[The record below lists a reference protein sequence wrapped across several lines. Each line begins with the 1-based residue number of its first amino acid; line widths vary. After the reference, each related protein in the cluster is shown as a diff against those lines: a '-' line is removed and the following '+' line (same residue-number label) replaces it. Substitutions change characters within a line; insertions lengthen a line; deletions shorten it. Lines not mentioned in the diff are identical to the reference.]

1 MFVDRVRI
9 FAKAGD
15 GGRGCVSFRRAPY
28 EPQGGPDGGDGGKGG
43 DVQLVVDPHRNDL
56 SHLFFVPHQL
66 AQNGRAGSGAKKTG
80 RKGQDL
86 VLPVPPG
93 TVVSLI
99 RSDPE
104 QGSKLLP
111 LPARDAALDLVAD
124 LTPPT
129 DRFVLCRGGRGG
141 WGNWHFRGPQNQAP
155 RRADPGKPGESGQ
168 FVLELKLLADIG
180 LVGLPN
186 AGKSSLLRRLTSAEP
201 KVANYPFT
209 TLSPSVGVLEWPDG
223 HRLTI
228 ADIPGLIRDA
238 HLGKGLGDEFLRHVE
253 RCRLLLLVLD
263 LSGADPMADLLLLRR
278 ELEAYGHGLAE
289 RPFLV
294 VGNKVDLRTAR
305 KAALRRARPGGEE
318 PVFVSALTGL
328 GIPELTASFRRKL
341 SDGLSSTDLRQAV
354 GLSAQD
360 IR

>member
-43 DVQLVVDPHRNDL
+43 DVVLLIDPHRNDL
-56 SHLFFVPHQL
+56 SNFVFAPHQV
-66 AQNGRAGSGAKKTG
+66 APNGRPGMGALKSG
-80 RKGQDL
+80 RKGPDL

-93 TVVSLI
+93 TVVSRI
-99 RSDPE
+99 SGSAE
-104 QGSKLLP
+104 QGAKLLP
-111 LPARDAALDLVAD
+111 LPPRDADLDPVAD
-124 LTPPT
+124 LTPPN
-129 DRFVLCRGGRGG
+129 DRLILCRGGRGG
-141 WGNWHFRGPQNQAP
+141 WGNWHFRGPRNQAP

-201 KVANYPFT
+201 KVADYPFT
-209 TLSPSVGVLEWPDG
+209 TLSPMVGVLEWPDG
-223 HRLTI
+223 QRATV

-238 HLGKGLGDEFLRHVE
+238 HLGKGLGDEFLRHIE

-263 LSGADPMADLLLLRR
+263 LSAEDPVEDLLLLRR

-294 VGNKVDLRTAR
+294 AGNKIDLRTAR
-305 KAALRRARPGGEE
+305 KAALRRARPGGND
-318 PVFVSALTGL
+318 PIFVSAWNGE
-328 GIPELTASFRRKL
+328 GIAELTAAFRQQLFPGSFPPF
-341 SDGLSSTDLRQAV
+341 QEAA

>member
-9 FAKAGD
+9 FVKAGD

-28 EPQGGPDGGDGGKGG
+28 EPHGGPDGGDGGKGG
-43 DVQLVVDPHRNDL
+43 DVVLVLDPHRNDL
-56 SHLFFVPHQL
+56 SHLFLAPHQV
-66 AQNGRAGSGAKKTG
+66 AQDGRPGMGATKAG
-80 RKGQDL
+80 RKGAEL
-86 VLPVPPG
+86 VLPIPPG
-93 TVVSLI
+93 TVVSRI
-99 RSDPE
+99 PGSPE

-111 LPARDAALDLVAD
+111 LPPRDAELDRVAD

-129 DRFVLCRGGRGG
+129 RRFVLCQGGRGG
-141 WGNWHFRGPQNQAP
+141 WGNWHFRGPRNQAP

-201 KVANYPFT
+201 KVADYPFT
-209 TLSPSVGVLEWPDG
+209 TLSPTVGVLEWPDG
-223 HRLTI
+223 HRLTV

-253 RCRLLLLVLD
+253 RCRLLLFVLD
-263 LSGADPMADLLLLRR
+263 LSGRDPLDDFHLLRR

-294 VGNKVDLRTAR
+294 VGNKTDLRTAR
-305 KAALRRARPGGEE
+305 RAALRRARPGGEE
-318 PVFVSALTGL
+318 PRFVSALTGE
-328 GIPELTASFRRKL
+328 GITELTTAFRHRLDPHPFPAS
-341 SDGLSSTDLRQAV
+341 RQEAV
-354 GLSAQD
+354 CVSAEE
-360 IR
+360 IG

>member
-28 EPQGGPDGGDGGKGG
+28 EPHGGPEGGDGGKGG
-43 DVQLVVDPHRNDL
+43 DVVLLVDPHRDDL
-56 SHLFFVPHQL
+56 SHLFFAPHQL
-66 AQNGRAGSGAKKTG
+66 AQNGRHGAGAKKSG
-80 RKGQDL
+80 RKGSDL

-99 RSDPE
+99 SSAPE
-104 QGSKLLP
+104 EGSKLLP
-111 LPARDAALDLVAD
+111 LPPRDAPLVQLAD

-155 RRADPGKPGESGQ
+155 RRADPGKPGEGGQ
-168 FVLELKLLADIG
+168 FVFELKLLADIG

-186 AGKSSLLRRLTSAEP
+186 AGKSSLLRCLTSAEP
-201 KVANYPFT
+201 KVADYPFT

-223 HRLTI
+223 HRLTV
-228 ADIPGLIRDA
+228 ADIPGLIREA
-238 HLGKGLGDEFLRHVE
+238 HLGKGLGDEFLRHIE

-263 LSGADPMADLLLLRR
+263 LSGTDPLADFLLLRQ

-294 VGNKVDLRTAR
+294 VGNKIDLRTAR

-318 PVFVSALTGL
+318 PLFVSARTGQ
-328 GIPELTASFRRKL
+328 GIPELTAAFRQKL
-341 SDGLSSTDLRQAV
+341 ASSVSAANLPEAV
-354 GLSAQD
+354 GLSTQNL
-360 IR
+360 R

>member
-28 EPQGGPDGGDGGKGG
+28 EPHGGPDGGDGGKGG
-43 DVQLVVDPHRNDL
+43 DVVLVVDPHRNDL
-56 SHLFFVPHQL
+56 SNLFFAPHQA
-66 AQNGRAGSGAKKTG
+66 AQDGRPGMGATKSG
-80 RKGQDL
+80 RKGADL
-86 VLPVPPG
+86 LLPVPPG
-93 TVVSLI
+93 TIVSRIGGSL
-99 RSDPE
+99 E

-111 LPARDAALDLVAD
+111 LPPRDAPLDLLVD
-124 LTPPT
+124 LTPPM
-129 DRFVLCRGGRGG
+129 DRFVLCHGGRGG

-155 RRADPGKPGESGQ
+155 RRADPGKPGECGQ

-201 KVANYPFT
+201 KVADYPFT
-209 TLSPSVGVLEWPDG
+209 TLTPSVGVLESPEGD
-223 HRLTI
+223 RLTV

-253 RCRLLLLVLD
+253 RCPLLLLVLD
-263 LSGADPMADLLLLRR
+263 LSGVDPLADFFLLRR
-278 ELEAYGHGLAE
+278 ELEAYGHGLAG

-294 VGNKVDLRTAR
+294 VGNKIDLRTAK

-318 PVFVSALTGL
+318 PVFVSARTGQGVL
-328 GIPELTASFRRKL
+328 ELAALAWEKLCRSRPEAARREA
-341 SDGLSSTDLRQAV
+341 GLFP
-354 GLSAQD
+354 AQGA
-360 IR
+360 R

>member
-15 GGRGCVSFRRAPY
+15 GGKGCASFRRAPY
-28 EPQGGPDGGDGGKGG
+28 EPHGGPDGGDGGKGG
-43 DVQLVVDPHRNDL
+43 DVVLLVDPHRNDL
-56 SHLFFVPHQL
+56 SHLFMAPHQL
-66 AQNGRAGSGAKKTG
+66 AQNGRPGAGATRTG
-80 RKGQDL
+80 RKGSDL

-93 TVVSLI
+93 TIVSRI
-99 RSDPE
+99 PNAPE
-104 QGSKLLP
+104 EGSKLLP
-111 LPARDAALDLVAD
+111 LPPRDAPLDQVGD

-129 DRFVLCRGGRGG
+129 ERFVLCRGGRGG

-155 RRADPGKPGESGQ
+155 RRADPGKSGERGQ

-201 KVANYPFT
+201 RVADYPFT
-209 TLSPSVGVLEWPDG
+209 TLSPIVGVLELPDG
-223 HRLTI
+223 HRLTV

-263 LSGADPMADLLLLRR
+263 LSTADPLADFLLLRR
-278 ELEAYGHGLAE
+278 ELEAYGHGLSE
-289 RPFLV
+289 RPYLI
-294 VGNKVDLRTAR
+294 VGNKIDLRTAR
-305 KAALRRARPGGEE
+305 KAVLRRSPPGAGA
-318 PVFVSALTGL
+318 PVFVSALTGQ
-328 GIPELTASFRRKL
+328 GISELSTALQETLFQCL
-341 SDGLSSTDLRQAV
+341 SPASRHEAV

-360 IR
+360 SP